1 MCTKSLSGAVNVK
14 QLPDGDKFTEFWPG
28 DRYGDLWP
36 FHYKAGM
43 WMWLFHRITG
53 LFIIGYGVIHLAETA
68 LASLP
73 GTGEATFDWFYRVVG
88 LHPLI
93 QVLDVILVAALVYH
107 GFNGLRLTLIDL
119 LGFGVRSHR
128 RLFWLLM
135 AGGMIVW
142 LLAVIEIWPYIFSH
156 SG

>member
-1 MCTKSLSGAVNVK
+1 MK
-14 QLPDGDKFTEFWPG
+14 QLTDQEKFTEFWPG

-73 GTGEATFDWFYRVVG
+73 GTGRATFDWFYSVVG

-119 LGFGVRSHR
+119 LGIGVRSHK

-142 LLAVIEIWPYIFSH
+142 LLAVIEIWPYIFGH
-156 SG
+156 SA